1 MLLVLKLADIAP
13 ILRRMNLIFKL
24 NGPCLFHCG
33 CVFFLFWLRVFVF
46 LFFVWGGW
54 FLLFFWCWF
63 SPFFASFDESMLE
76 YFTRVAVMFQ

>member
-33 CVFFLFWLRVFVF
+33 CVFFSVLVAGVCFSFFCLGRLVFVVF
-46 LFFVWGGW
+46 LV
-54 FLLFFWCWF
+54 LVLAIVVAHST
-63 SPFFASFDESMLE
+63 SPCSSTSRGL
-76 YFTRVAVMFQ
+76 Q